1 MKSKISLLVLLIFF
15 LTASASLAADV
26 FYGTDLSE
34 IRLVEVA
41 ADQSYAIVANR
52 ADNKETVYPGD
63 RLGSSSGTVIQIKPA
78 FIRVRTGNTVARL
91 PLIQQGLL
99 RP

>member
-1 MKSKISLLVLLIFF
+1 MLLLFF
-15 LTASASLAADV
+15 LIPSACLAADV

-34 IRLVEVA
+34 IRLVEVS
-41 ADQSYAIVANR
+41 ADQSYAVVANR
-52 ADNKETVYPGD
+52 AGIKETVYPGD
-63 RLGSSSGTVIQIKPA
+63 RLGSSSGTVIQIRPA

-91 PLIQQGLL
+91 PLFQQGVL